1 MRDSI
6 PAVSNS
12 FHCPSTF
19 SKGHTLLYKRKYSN
33 NQTIYSLFLNY
44 LTFPKGM
51 SPYFPNPRCS
61 K

>member
-12 FHCPSTF
+12 SHCPSTF

-33 NQTIYSLFLNY
+33 NQIIYSLFLNY
-44 LTFPKGM
+44 LAFSKGTTRF
-51 SPYFPNPRCS
+51 SS
-61 K
+61 